1 MRPSFETEELSVSQV
16 FPPAWRRSV
25 GVLVAVLSAALMVA
39 GGMLLAAKANAALID
54 VPPTGAPGRLVLS
67 SEPYPAEFLDISP
80 GEAAFWQVGAR
91 LEDASRASL
100 ALELRK
106 EGELVEHPRGLTMS
120 VAVCDVPWSSLDT
133 APICTSG
140 ERAVAVATPA
150 DDFTASSPVFELRP
164 LTPTSPEYLL
174 VTLSVDDD
182 AAARA
187 DTTLMGLTGR
197 MGVGL
202 TAVAMDRPADT
213 PGAGGLA
220 VTGADAGM
228 LLAVAAIAAGL
239 LGLGAALRLC
249 RQEVAA

>member
-1 MRPSFETEELSVSQV
+1 V
-16 FPPAWRRSV
+16 
-25 GVLVAVLSAALMVA
+25 VAALSAALFAA
-39 GGMLLAAKANAALID
+39 GGLLLGVRASAALID

-67 SEPYPAEFLDISP
+67 SEPYPVEFLDISP
-80 GEAAFWQVGAR
+80 GEPRFWQVAAR
-91 LEDASRASL
+91 LEDASRATL

-106 EGELVEHPRGLTMS
+106 AGELVEHPRGLTMS

-133 APICTSG
+133 APVCTSG

-150 DDFTASSPVFELRP
+150 DEFTGSSPVFELRP

-187 DTTLMGLTGR
+187 DTSLMGLTGS

-202 TAVAMDRPADT
+202 TAVAMDQLAHRPDT
-213 PGAGGLA
+213 GGLA
-220 VTGADAGM
+220 RTGTDAGM
-228 LLAVAAIAAGL
+228 LLAVVAIAGGL
-239 LGLGAALRLC
+239 LGIGAALRLC
-249 RQEVAA
+249 RQEVGA